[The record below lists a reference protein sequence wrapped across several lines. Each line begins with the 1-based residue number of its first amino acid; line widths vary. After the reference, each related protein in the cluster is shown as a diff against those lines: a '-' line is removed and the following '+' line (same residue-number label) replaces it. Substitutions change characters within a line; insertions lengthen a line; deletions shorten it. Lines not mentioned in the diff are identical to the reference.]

1 MKKQGGFY
9 GFIIHLQ
16 FVLYI
21 IYINPKETIMKNS
34 THPSAQ
40 KTIHPVILCGGS
52 GTRLWPL
59 SRASYPKQFT
69 PLLNGQSLLSA
80 TLTRFASPKFHSP
93 MLLCNTQTRFL
104 VGEATQSANIQNPQ
118 IIVEPAKCNTAP
130 SVAVAA
136 ILLAREDPDAWM
148 LVCPSD
154 HIIGDAERFHAGIDI
169 ALKATDNNDF
179 ITFGITPDR
188 AETGFGYIELS
199 APITKTEPNPF
210 KQFIEKPNAER
221 ATAMVESKR
230 FLWNSGMFLLRAQF
244 ALDCF
249 ARFAPKILQAAQ
261 NATANAQTDTDFVR
275 LSDDY
280 AGAETISFDYAIAEK
295 LQGVTIAL
303 DCGWNDLGNWNAV
316 WQAEMKTSTKTND
329 GLVISP
335 DTLAIDCQN
344 SLIKSY
350 DRNVQIVGIGL
361 NNMIAVATGDA
372 VLVASMDKIDA
383 LSDAVATLQKQ
394 GKPPA
399 NKQKDT

>member
-1 MKKQGGFY
+1 
-9 GFIIHLQ
+9 
-16 FVLYI
+16 
-21 IYINPKETIMKNS
+21 MKN
-34 THPSAQ
+34 PAPPPAQ

-59 SRASYPKQFT
+59 SRASCPKQFT

-80 TLTRFASPKFHSP
+80 TLTRFKTRFPGPKFHSP
-93 MLLCNTQTRFL
+93 MLLCNAQTRFL

-118 IIVEPAKCNTAP
+118 IIVEPAKRNTAA

-136 ILLAREDPDAWM
+136 ILLAQKDPDAWM

-154 HIIGDAERFHAGIDI
+154 HIIGDESRFHAALDI

-188 AETGFGYIELS
+188 AETGFGYIELA

-261 NATANAQTDTDFVR
+261 NAVASAQTDTDFVR

-280 AGAETISFDYAIAEK
+280 GGAETISFDYAIAEK

-316 WQAEMKTSTKTND
+316 WQAEVKTSTKTND

-350 DRNVQIVGIGL
+350 DPDVQIVGIGL

-394 GKPPA
+394 GKPPI

>member
-1 MKKQGGFY
+1 
-9 GFIIHLQ
+9 
-16 FVLYI
+16 
-21 IYINPKETIMKNS
+21 MKNP
-34 THPSAQ
+34 TPPPAQ

-59 SRASYPKQFT
+59 SRASCPKQFT

-80 TLTRFASPKFHSP
+80 TLTRFAAPKFHSP
-93 MLLCNTQTRFL
+93 MLLCNAQTRFL
-104 VGEATQSANIQNPQ
+104 VGEATQTANIQNPQ
-118 IIVEPAKCNTAP
+118 IIVEPAKRNTAA

-136 ILLAREDPDAWM
+136 ILLARNDPDAWM

-154 HIIGDAERFHAGIDI
+154 HIIGDESRFHAGIDT

-188 AETGFGYIELS
+188 AETGFGYIELT
-199 APITKTEPNPF
+199 APITKTQPNPF

-249 ARFAPKILQAAQ
+249 ARYAPKILQAAQ
-261 NATANAQTDTDFVR
+261 NAVASAQTDTDFVR

-280 AGAETISFDYAIAEK
+280 GEAETISFDYAIAEK

-316 WQAEMKTSTKTND
+316 WQAEVKTGTKTDD

-350 DRNVQIVGIGL
+350 DPDVQIVGIGL

-394 GKPPA
+394 GKPPT

>member
-1 MKKQGGFY
+1 
-9 GFIIHLQ
+9 
-16 FVLYI
+16 
-21 IYINPKETIMKNS
+21 MKNPAP
-34 THPSAQ
+34 PSAQ

-93 MLLCNTQTRFL
+93 MLLCNAQTRFL
-104 VGEATQSANIQNPQ
+104 VGEATQAANIQNPQ
-118 IIVEPAKCNTAP
+118 IIVEPAKRNTAA

-154 HIIGDAERFHAGIDI
+154 HIIGDESRFHAGIDI
-169 ALKATDNNDF
+169 ALKATDSNDF

-188 AETGFGYIELS
+188 AETGFGYIELT

-210 KQFIEKPNAER
+210 KRFIEKPNAER

-249 ARFAPKILQAAQ
+249 ARYAPKILQAAQ
-261 NATANAQTDTDFVR
+261 NAALSAQTDTDFVR

-280 AGAETISFDYAIAEK
+280 AQAETISFDYAIAEK

-316 WQAEMKTSTKTND
+316 WQAEVKTGTKTND

-350 DRNVQIVGIGL
+350 DPSVQIVAIGL

-394 GKPPA
+394 GKPPT
-399 NKQKDT
+399 NKQKDR

>member
-1 MKKQGGFY
+1 MKKQGEFY

-16 FVLYI
+16 FALYI
-21 IYINPKETIMKNS
+21 IYINPKDAIMKNPAP
-34 THPSAQ
+34 PSAK

-80 TLTRFASPKFHSP
+80 TLTRFAAPKFHSP
-93 MLLCNTQTRFL
+93 MLLCNAQTRFL
-104 VGEATQSANIQNPQ
+104 VGEATQAANIQNPQ
-118 IIVEPAKCNTAP
+118 IIVEPAKRNTAA

-136 ILLAREDPDAWM
+136 ILLARFDPDAWM
-148 LVCPSD
+148 LICPSD
-154 HIIGDAERFHAGIDI
+154 HIIGDTARFHAALDI

-188 AETGFGYIELS
+188 AETGFGYIELT

-221 ATAMVESKR
+221 ATAMVESKQ

-249 ARFAPKILQAAQ
+249 ATHAPKILQAAQ
-261 NATANAQTDTDFVR
+261 NAASSAQTDTDFTR

-316 WQAEMKTSTKTND
+316 WQAEVKTGVKTDD

-350 DRNVQIVGIGL
+350 DPDVQIVGIGL

-394 GKPPA
+394 GKPPT

>member
-16 FVLYI
+16 FALYI
-21 IYINPKETIMKNS
+21 IYINPKETIMKNP
-34 THPSAQ
+34 TPPPAI

-80 TLTRFASPKFHSP
+80 TLTRFAAPKFHSP
-93 MLLCNTQTRFL
+93 MLLCNAQTRFL
-104 VGEATQSANIQNPQ
+104 VGEVTQAANIQNPQ
-118 IIVEPAKCNTAP
+118 IIVEPAKRNTAA

-136 ILLAREDPDAWM
+136 ILLARNDPEAWM
-148 LVCPSD
+148 LICPSD
-154 HIIGDAERFHAGIDI
+154 HIIGDESRFHAGIDI

-188 AETGFGYIELS
+188 AETGFGYIELT

-221 ATAMVESKR
+221 AKTMVESKR

-249 ARFAPKILQAAQ
+249 ARYAPKILQAAQ
-261 NATANAQTDTDFVR
+261 NAVASAQTDTDFVH

-280 AGAETISFDYAIAEK
+280 GEAETISFDYAIAEK

-316 WQAEMKTSTKTND
+316 WQTSDKTND

-350 DRNVQIVGIGL
+350 DPSVQIVGIGL

-394 GKPPA
+394 GKPPT